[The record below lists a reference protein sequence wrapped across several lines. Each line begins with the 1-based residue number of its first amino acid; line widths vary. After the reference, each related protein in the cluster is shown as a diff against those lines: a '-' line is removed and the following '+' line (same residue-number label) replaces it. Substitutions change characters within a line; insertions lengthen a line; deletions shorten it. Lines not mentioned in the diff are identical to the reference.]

1 MTVHVELF
9 GIPRQRAGLESIDV
23 PAQTLGEMLR
33 LLQQRLPQLAESCFE
48 NGHLKSGFL
57 ANINGKSFTTDP
69 AAVLN
74 DGDSV
79 LILSADAGG

>member
-9 GIPRQRAGLESIDV
+9 GIPRQRAGLKSIDV

-33 LLQQRLPQLAESCFE
+33 LLQQRLPQLAEGCFE

-57 ANINGKSFTTDP
+57 ANRPTIPHTDDPLVIFYPQRLRNLNGG
-69 AAVLN
+69 N
-74 DGDSV
+74 
-79 LILSADAGG
+79 